1 MNATTRPILA
11 AVIAAA
17 LTLPASAAAGDGGA
31 RPMTASES
39 YALTC
44 GHLGVP
50 CDPPQRRHS
59 HRARRAHAG
68 RHHHHH
74 HHHRD

>member
-1 MNATTRPILA
+1 MGMNATTRPIVA

-17 LTLPASAAAGDGGA
+17 ALLPASAAAGDGSS
-31 RPMTASES
+31 RPMTADES

-50 CDPPQRRHS
+50 CNPPHKRHG
-59 HRARRAHAG
+59 HRARHAHAG
-68 RHHHHH
+68 RHRARRH
-74 HHHRD
+74 

>member
-1 MNATTRPILA
+1 MNAITRPMLA

-17 LTLPASAAAGDGGA
+17 LTSPASAAAGDGGA
-31 RPMTASES
+31 RPMSAEES

-50 CDPPQRRHS
+50 CDPPHRRHS
-59 HRARRAHAG
+59 HRARRAHVG
-68 RHHHHH
+68 RHRN
-74 HHHRD
+74 RD